1 MTQSSPLCRIGTRGS
16 PLALKQVEI
25 VRALLMAAHGLGE
38 ADFEVVALRTTGDR
52 VLDRPLA
59 DAGGKGLF
67 TKEIDEA
74 LLNGRVDLAVHSA
87 KDVPTFL
94 PGGIALTAYPSRDDA
109 RDVLVSSRNATLE
122 NLPVGAIVGTS
133 SIRRQALVK
142 RMRPDLS
149 IRSMRGNVET
159 RIHKIDTGE
168 FDATVLAFAGLQ
180 RLGLGGRAHIK
191 LDPFV
196 FPPATGQGAIA
207 IAIRAKDERMAR
219 FVAAIDHAPTNIALT
234 TERAFLAALDGSCRS
249 PIAGHAQIK
258 AGRLHFYGLVIAPD
272 GSGAVDTTREGL
284 PANAAAMGTDAG
296 NELRARVAPGV
307 LGA

>member
-1 MTQSSPLCRIGTRGS
+1 MTQSSPLYRIGTRGS

-25 VRALLMAAHGLGE
+25 VRALLVAAHGLGE

-74 LLNGRVDLAVHSA
+74 LLSGRVDLAVHSA

-94 PGGIALTAYPSRDDA
+94 PAGVALAAYPPRDDA
-109 RDVLVSSRNATLE
+109 RDVLVSLRNATLE
-122 NLPVGAIVGTS
+122 NLPKGAVVGTS

-149 IRSMRGNVET
+149 IRFMRGNVET
-159 RIHKIDTGE
+159 RLSKIESGE

-180 RLGLGGRAHIK
+180 RLGLAGRPHVK
-191 LDPFV
+191 LDPSV
-196 FPPATGQGAIA
+196 FPPAIGQGAIA
-207 IAIRAKDERMAR
+207 IAIRANDTRMTS
-219 FVAAIDHAPTNIALT
+219 FVAAIDYAPTNIALT
-234 TERAFLAALDGSCRS
+234 TERAFLTALDGSCRS

-272 GSGAVDTTREGL
+272 GSGAVDTRREGL
-284 PANAAAMGTDAG
+284 LADGAAMGTDAG
-296 NELRARVAPGV
+296 NELRARVRPGV